1 MKIKQ
6 VASANLLFGC
16 FNSIFFVCGFVQV
29 VGGFYLLC
37 DTRRILL
44 SRLLATP
51 EDGLEEP
58 PFYYVAL
65 ALLVSG
71 LAICALASLGVWAT
85 CMPGYIVLTLYFLVV
100 LALLLC
106 ECAAGVIAAIWP
118 RCFGIQNT
126 RGGAVGALQGYYGVP
141 DYEDF
146 TSAVDLAQTE
156 LKCCGMTSARNY
168 DMSVW
173 QLQRLGP
180 RGMAVPLSCCV
191 QNDLE
196 ISYLNPAPFN
206 QSRCQE
212 VKPNAQFRHVPGC
225 LMKLE
230 DWYQQQYFVFMLALF
245 VIAVFK
251 LGILLTTVF
260 SCIRLRKRRQEIHM
274 YINSGKRNENIY
286 ERNMGEKDEPITTKY
301 VQPNNFYSPRVRNP
315 RLFHT
320 KPNEMV

>member
-1 MKIKQ
+1 MKLKKI
-6 VASANLLFGC
+6 ASANVLFGC
-16 FNSIFFVCGFVQV
+16 FNSVFFVCGFAQV
-29 VGGFYLLC
+29 VCGFFLLC

-65 ALLVSG
+65 ALLASG
-71 LAICALASLGVWAT
+71 LTICTLASLGVWAT
-85 CMPGYIVLTLYFLVV
+85 CMPGYIVLTFYFLVV
-100 LALLLC
+100 LSLLLC
-106 ECAAGVIAAIWP
+106 DCAAGVISAIWP

-126 RGGAVGALQGYYGVP
+126 RGGSVGALQGYYGVP

-146 TSAVDLAQTE
+146 TTAVDLAQTE

-168 DMSVW
+168 DMSIW
-173 QLQRLGP
+173 QLRRLGP
-180 RGMAVPLSCCV
+180 RGMSVPLSCCV
-191 QNDLE
+191 QGE
-196 ISYLNPAPFN
+196 EESYLNPAPVN
-206 QSRCQE
+206 QSRCQG
-212 VKPNAQFRHVPGC
+212 VTPNAQFRYVPGC

-230 DWYQQQYFVFMLALF
+230 DWYQDQYFILMIALF
-245 VIAVFK
+245 VGAIFK

-260 SCIRLRKRRQEIHM
+260 SCIQLRKHRRVKM
-274 YINSGKRNENIY
+274 FVNDKKENIY
-286 ERNMGEKDEPITTKY
+286 ERTDEPITTKY
-301 VQPNNFYSPRVRNP
+301 IQPNNFYSPRVRNP